1 MGLEMVTHLQTS
13 SPFTQTINSART
25 GRQMDQ
31 GWRPR
36 SYNTTAATIKAA
48 ASMIIKIVE
57 RSMWSMTLARHQGSS
72 TICQNP
78 LAISSDSRHLLK
90 VFRTKKG
97 RGHWRDGH
105 ALDTFV

>member
-1 MGLEMVTHLQTS
+1 MS
-13 SPFTQTINSART
+13 KIACANFI
-25 GRQMDQ
+25 RQRLAAKCQ

-36 SYNTTAATIKAA
+36 SYNMTAATIKAA

-57 RSMWSMTLARHQGSS
+57 RSMLFMTLAGSIRLIDDLS
-72 TICQNP
+72 ERAGDLRDN
-78 LAISSDSRHLLK
+78 RHLLK
-90 VFRTKKG
+90 LSETKKG